1 MFFLRN
7 VLNKFNILLKIMGE
21 PIIKYNSKGKLIY
34 FKNSNGIE
42 AWYEYDENG
51 NMIHFKNSYGY
62 EYWCGYDEHNNIFFY
77 LNTKDEI
84 YWKKHPIFVEYH
96 NTIRFN

>member
-1 MFFLRN
+1 MT
-7 VLNKFNILLKIMGE
+7 E
-21 PIIKYNSKGKLIY
+21 PITKYDS
-34 FKNSNGIE
+34 
-42 AWYEYDENG
+42 NG

-96 NTIRFN
+96 NKILFK